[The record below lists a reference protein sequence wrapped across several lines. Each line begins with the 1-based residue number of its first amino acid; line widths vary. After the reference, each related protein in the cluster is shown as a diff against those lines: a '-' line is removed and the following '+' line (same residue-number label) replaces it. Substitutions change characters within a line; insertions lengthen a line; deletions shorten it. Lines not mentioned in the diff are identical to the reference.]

1 MGRKQ
6 REETHRGPGKEQNV
20 PAMLTIPGATST
32 GPSRTPLALNSFASR
47 TCTVRTG
54 IQAHVQQNL
63 GLHRHSTWD
72 KAQPNPWAQEI
83 ARSLNRFRQHL
94 QTAGNVHRGLRRSSC
109 TVLVQWPLRG
119 GHCCGPHGLRS
130 GASCSSCA
138 PQEPDGPSCR
148 VPHSRVPWALADPL
162 ASALSWKWGAETPWV
177 PLSCPH
183 SQASRSFSPG
193 EVSLRSKHS
202 PCHPFT
208 QHIFLERLIWPD
220 PFLCARDVPASK
232 QGPALRTPA
241 F

>member
-109 TVLVQWPLRG
+109 TVLVAHMASGLVLPAPPAPLRSPTAHLAG
-119 GHCCGPHGLRS
+119 CHTAVSPGLLLTPWHQHCPGSGEQKRPRS
-130 GASCSSCA
+130 LCPALT
-138 PQEPDGPSCR
+138 PR
-148 VPHSRVPWALADPL
+148 LADLSPQGRSVSDQNTL
-162 ASALSWKWGAETPWV
+162 RVIRSPNTYFLSA
-177 PLSCPH
+177 
-183 SQASRSFSPG
+183 
-193 EVSLRSKHS
+193 
-202 PCHPFT
+202 
-208 QHIFLERLIWPD
+208 
-220 PFLCARDVPASK
+220 
-232 QGPALRTPA
+232 
-241 F
+241 